1 MKIYLKYLLII
12 FFITNLP
19 NYLSANIDN
28 IFGIKL
34 LENVSKYAEIKKG
47 VTTDFLPKNIYTF
60 AGKDLKIERDSTFNN
75 YYLRT
80 NSKYQIIN
88 VSAAQNLFVQKNNFV
103 NNCPKNKRKFI
114 SELTSSLD
122 IKPNDFKSHY
132 SKMMNTFGKE
142 VKFLWSASNYFYK
155 DSGNSFVLSV
165 YCNYRNYN
173 NKLVSVINVSWLT
186 EDYYKKYVLTRTK
199 QIKKFNDKFILKYL
213 FDE

>member
-1 MKIYLKYLLII
+1 MKKYLKYLLII

-19 NYLSANIDN
+19 NCLSANIDN

-47 VTTDFLPKNIYTF
+47 VTKDFLPKNIYTF
-60 AGKDLKIERDSTFNN
+60 AGKDLKIVRDPTFNN

-80 NSKYQIIN
+80 NNKYQIIN
-88 VSAAQNLFVQKNNFV
+88 ISASQNLFVKKNNFI

-114 SELTSSLD
+114 SQLSSSLD

-142 VKFLWSASNYFYK
+142 IKFLWSASDYFYK
-155 DSGNSFVLSV
+155 DSEKGFVLSV
-165 YCNYRNYN
+165 YCNYRNYDD
-173 NKLVSVINVSWLT
+173 KLVSGINVSWVT